1 MQADTGTE
9 RSDDSGILAE
19 YWSWVG
25 GALYLLLTLDLLTT
39 IYAAHL
45 YGPQAELNPVMR
57 WALGQELY
65 VLVGLYLVVLILLV
79 GLFAGFFRLLQ
90 RASGTEGWMLAKS
103 FELWIGLLI
112 AVGLFVFANNLS
124 VIVLGGSLI

>member
-1 MQADTGTE
+1 M
-9 RSDDSGILAE
+9 AE

-45 YGPQAELNPVMR
+45 YGPQAEFNPLMR
-57 WALGQELY
+57 WALGQELH
-65 VLVGLYLVVLILLV
+65 VLVGLYLGVLLLLV
-79 GLFAGFFRLLQ
+79 GLFAGYFQLL
-90 RASGTEGWMLAKS
+90 RRSSGTEGWVLAKS

-112 AVGLFVFANNLS
+112 AAGLFVFANNLS